1 LKGRMERRTEFI
13 LFIILTFLIPAV
25 LILIDVF
32 LLTDILL
39 IVLGIVWMGFC
50 LAILTPTIRGE

>member
-1 LKGRMERRTEFI
+1 MERRTEFI